1 MTWIKATGDGPAIL
15 AGLHSQATH
24 EAIMRPITLWL
35 SLALLLGVPASSAFA
50 QQHTHA
56 APAAT
61 TGTVPAQ
68 RYVTDATLRQQMREI
83 HGEVLALAG
92 HEHTGLTPELASRS
106 ADQITGH
113 VNTIIVNCRL
123 PPDADA
129 ALHVIIGQLL
139 QDASLL
145 KKDPGSLEAI
155 PRMRHALEQY
165 ARQFDDPGFPD
176 SPAG

>member
-1 MTWIKATGDGPAIL
+1 
-15 AGLHSQATH
+15 
-24 EAIMRPITLWL
+24 MRPITLLL

-50 QQHTHA
+50 QQHAHA
-56 APAAT
+56 APAT
-61 TGTVPAQ
+61 TSGAIPAQ

-83 HGEVLALAG
+83 HGEVLALG
-92 HEHTGLTPELASRS
+92 RYGPTRLTPELASRS
-106 ADQITGH
+106 ADRITGH
-113 VNTIIVNCRL
+113 VNTIIANCKL

-145 KKDPGSLEAI
+145 KKDAGGPDAVPG
-155 PRMRHALEQY
+155 MRHALEQY